1 MRWVT
6 GLGRDLRLGARS
18 WRRTPGVA
26 LAAIATLALGTGATT
41 AIFSVIS
48 GVLLRP
54 LPFPHPDRLAH
65 LAVSSPADP
74 RLPGTYVTF
83 ADLKSWRTHART
95 LASVATYSPFSA
107 NLTGIAMPERVA
119 TIRADRAFFA
129 TLGVN
134 ALHGR
139 TFREGDPPNV
149 VVASHGFWLTHFA
162 GDATAI
168 GRGLTLDGDTFTLLG
183 VMPERFEFPY
193 RTTPT
198 DLWTPWA
205 PRPVPNGRLD
215 AVVGRMAPR
224 VALHAVRDE
233 LTSLS
238 ASLVTGRFASVTP
251 VAEAVARPVRQSL
264 LVLMGAVGLLLLV
277 ACANVAN
284 LLLARAAARRREIAV
299 RVALG
304 AGRWPLIRQSLVES
318 LMLAVAGGAV
328 GLLIGTSALRVLLGL
343 AASQLPRAADIG
355 FDWRV
360 FAFLVVVSVVTGVA
374 VGLVPAIGSLGRD
387 VQRDLQAGP
396 RASARHGHLQPA
408 LVIAE
413 IALAFVLVAGAGL
426 LLRTFLNLQGTPTG
440 FRAADVLTLH
450 LAVDDAEESRILVE
464 RVSQIPGVDAAGFIS
479 LLPLQHANWS
489 GRFTIDSRPG
499 EGSAEFR
506 YVTPDYFRV
515 MGIPILR
522 GRQLSD
528 DDTATTEK
536 VLLVN
541 QAFAAK
547 YLPGDQPVGQ
557 VLTDRGRIV
566 GVVGDVRQARLDRP
580 ADPEIYYPIAQN
592 FAQLRSVGSTM
603 VVRSGRPASALVD
616 EIRRAIRDVRPNQAV
631 FHVETLDRV
640 VDRSI
645 GSQQLYLWLLG
656 VFAAIGTLLAATG
669 VYALMAYLVAL
680 RTREY
685 GIRLA
690 LGADAAR
697 VLRLVLRRGALLAGL
712 GLATGIACAVVLTR
726 FLQTLLYGVAAIDPA
741 TFAAGAVLLGLVAL
755 GASVVPARRAARV
768 DPVIALRPE

>member
-1 MRWVT
+1 MRWAY

-48 GVLLRP
+48 AVLLRP
-54 LPFPHPDRLAH
+54 LPFPDPDRLAH
-65 LAVSSPADP
+65 LAVSSPGDP
-74 RLPGTYVTF
+74 RLPPTYVTL
-83 ADLKSWRTHART
+83 ADLDTWRAHART
-95 LASVATYSPFSA
+95 LASVATYSPSSA
-107 NLTGIAMPERVA
+107 NLTGVAMPERVA
-119 TIRADRAFFA
+119 TVRADRAFFA
-129 TLGVN
+129 TLGVD
-134 ALHGR
+134 AVHGR
-139 TFREGDPPNV
+139 TFREGDPANV
-149 VVASHGFWLTHFA
+149 VVVSHGFWLRHFA
-162 GDATAI
+162 GDAAAI
-168 GRGLTLDGDTFTLLG
+168 GRALTLDGETFTLLG
-183 VMPERFEFPY
+183 VMPDRFEFPY

-215 AVVGRMAPR
+215 AVVGRMAPG
-224 VALHAVRDE
+224 VSEQAVRHE

-238 ASLVTGRFASVTP
+238 ANLVPGRLANVTS

-264 LVLMGAVGLLLLV
+264 LVLMGAVGMLLLV

-284 LLLARAAARRREIAV
+284 LLLARAAARRLEVAV

-318 LMLAVAGGAV
+318 LMLAFAGGLA
-328 GLLIGTSALRVLLGL
+328 GLLIGTGATHVLLRL
-343 AASQLPRAADIG
+343 AADQIPRAGEVG
-355 FDWRV
+355 FDSRV

-387 VQRDLQAGP
+387 PQRDLQAGQ
-396 RASARHGHLQPA
+396 RTSARHGRLQQG

-413 IALAFVLVAGAGL
+413 IALAFVLLTGAGL

-440 FRAADVLTLH
+440 FRAAGVLTLH
-450 LAVDDAEESRILVE
+450 LTVDDAEESRALVE
-464 RVSQIPGVDAAGFIS
+464 AVSQIPGVDAAGFIS
-479 LLPLQHANWS
+479 LLPLQNSNWS
-489 GRFTIDSRPG
+489 GRFTLDGRPG

-506 YVTPDYFRV
+506 YVTPEYFRV
-515 MGIPILR
+515 MGIPVVR
-522 GRQLSD
+522 GRGLSP
-528 DDTATTEK
+528 DDTAKTEK
-536 VLLVN
+536 VLLIN

-547 YLPGDQPVGQ
+547 YLSSDEPVGR

-592 FAQLRSVGSTM
+592 FAQLRSVGSAM
-603 VVRSGRPASALVD
+603 VVRSDRPASALVD
-616 EIRRAIRDVRPNQAV
+616 EIRRAIRDVRPSQAV
-631 FHVETLDRV
+631 FRVATLDRV
-640 VDRSI
+640 VEESI
-645 GSQQLYLWLLG
+645 GSQRLNLWLLG
-656 VFAAIGTLLAATG
+656 VFAAIGTMLAATG
-669 VYALMAYLVAL
+669 VYALVAYLVAL

-697 VLRLVLRRGALLAGL
+697 VLRLVLRRGGLLAGF
-712 GLATGIACAVVLTR
+712 GLVAGIGCALALTR
-726 FLQTLLYGVAAIDPA
+726 FLQTFLYGVGAIDPA
-741 TFAAGAVLLGLVAL
+741 TFAAGAALLGLVAV
-755 GASVVPARRAARV
+755 GASVIPARRAARV